1 MKLKTILLII
11 TLIIL
16 SLAACSQ
23 KQEAEL
29 ETIAAGKNYVEV
41 TEVEIKDIEETVTYS
56 GTLEAVKAASIG
68 PELSMKIKNLMVDE
82 GDAVTKGQLLAVMD
96 NTQLK
101 QAEAQ
106 FDVANKSYE
115 RMKTLKNSGSVDKQ
129 TFDQVESAFKT
140 AQSAYEF
147 IKNNTQIV
155 APFDGIITLRTKEE
169 GESFSPMLPG
179 AHGDPALFRIV
190 NLDMLKM
197 NLNISDVDINK
208 VKKGQKAYIFVDSE
222 PDKVFMGTVS
232 FVSPEADKMSGTF
245 PCEITISNKDHV
257 LKPNQ
262 YAVTD
267 IVIHTSLNAV
277 VIPKVA
283 LIDEGI
289 VVVVKNSIAS
299 KKNIEIGLSNE
310 KEIEVIS
317 GLHGGELVIINGAI
331 GLTDESN
338 VVIRNQ

>member
-1 MKLKTILLII
+1 MKFKTILLII

-16 SLAACSQ
+16 SLNACSQ
-23 KQEAEL
+23 KQEVEL

-41 TEVEIKDIEETVTYS
+41 AEVEIKDIEETLTYS
-56 GTLEAVKAASIG
+56 GTLEAAKAAFVG
-68 PELSMKIKNLMVDE
+68 PELSMKIKNLMVKE
-82 GDAVTKGQLLAVMD
+82 GDVVTKGQLLALMD
-96 NTQLK
+96 DTQLK

-106 FDVANKSYE
+106 FDVAQKNYE

-129 TFDQVESAFKT
+129 TFDQIESAFKT

-147 IKNNTQIV
+147 IKNNTHIV
-155 APFDGIITLRTKEE
+155 APLDGIVTLRTKQV

-190 NLDMLKM
+190 NLDKLKM
-197 NLNISDVDINK
+197 NLNISDVDINR

-222 PDKVFMGTVS
+222 PGKAFIGTVS
-232 FVSPEADKMSGTF
+232 YVSPEADLMSGTF
-245 PCEITISNKDHV
+245 PCKIAIENKDHI

-262 YAVTD
+262 YALTD
-267 IVIHTSLNAV
+267 IVVRTSINTL
-277 VIPKVA
+277 VIPKEA
-283 LIDEGI
+283 LIGEGI

-299 KKNIEIGLSNE
+299 KKNIQTGLSNE
-310 KEIEVIS
+310 KETEVIS
-317 GLHGGELVIINGAI
+317 GLHGGDIVIINGAI
-331 GLTDESN
+331 GLADNAE